1 LIMDFKWNCAN
12 ADNPEMYEKVL
23 IQTTNAEGD
32 PVHSLAIWNGIR
44 GGYIGFGGVRYRD
57 VTHWARLPE
66 FAD

>member
-1 LIMDFKWNCAN
+1 MDFKWNCSN

-23 IQTTNAEGD
+23 IQTTNTDGD

-44 GGYIGFGGVRYRD
+44 SGYIGFGGVRYRD